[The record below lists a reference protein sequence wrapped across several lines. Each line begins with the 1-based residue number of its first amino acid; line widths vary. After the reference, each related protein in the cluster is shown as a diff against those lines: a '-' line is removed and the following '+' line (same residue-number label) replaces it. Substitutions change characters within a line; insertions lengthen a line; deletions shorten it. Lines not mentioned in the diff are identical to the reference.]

1 MRSLKVFAFFV
12 MSSFL
17 LTVPVKAASFGL
29 TSSKKEVSPNEKFTI
44 KVGGDAIGRVNLTI
58 SNGTLSS
65 SSVWVEQNYIEV
77 SATAG
82 TNGVVKITATPVV
95 GFSDADANLYNPGA
109 KSVSVTIVDK
119 SSSSS
124 SSQSN
129 PNQSTNSSESNA
141 NSTTN
146 SSTTK
151 PSSSSGQKKSS
162 NNNLAELKVSSG
174 TLSPNFLSSTKEYT
188 LELSSEVKELN
199 IDAVASDKNAKINGS
214 GKVEVK
220 PGNNT
225 IEIVVTAEDGSKK
238 TYTIIAY
245 VEEAPEIFYTYQDK
259 KIGIIKNLKGLEIP
273 EGFTKEEETINETK
287 MTLFTKENLTLVY
300 GQNEEK
306 ENNFYVFDKE
316 KNEIISKCTLI
327 VKNNKMYYLVDT
339 PILKKGVNKEKINI
353 FDTEVECATFQKEN
367 NYCLLNAINEKGE
380 NLSYLYEKSEGTM
393 QVFPEFLMSCE
404 EENKEKLNPYIF
416 YFLGS
421 LLLILCIIV
430 VFIIKEKKGGNHASA

>member
-1 MRSLKVFAFFV
+1 MRSLKFFVFFV
-12 MSSFL
+12 MSLFL

-29 TSSKKEVSPNEKFTI
+29 TTSKKEVSPNEKFTI

-77 SATAG
+77 SVTAG
-82 TNGVVKITATPVV
+82 VKGVVKITATPVV
-95 GFSDADANLYNPGA
+95 GFSDTDANLYNPGA

-119 SSSSS
+119 SSSSN

-129 PNQSTNSSESNA
+129 PNQSTNSSNA

-151 PSSSSGQKKSS
+151 PSNSSAQKKSS

-174 TLSPNFLSSTKEYT
+174 TLSPSFEASKKEYT

-199 IDAVASDKNAKINGS
+199 IDAVASDKNAKIKGS

-238 TYTIIAY
+238 TYTIKAY

-259 KIGIIKNLKGLEIP
+259 KIGIVKNLKGLEIP

-327 VKNNKMYYLVDT
+327 VINNKMYYLVDT
-339 PILKKGVNKEKINI
+339 PILIKEVNKEKINI
-353 FDTEVECATFQKEN
+353 SDTEVECATFQKEN
-367 NYCLLNAINEKGE
+367 NYCFLNAINDKGE
-380 NLSYLYEKSEGTM
+380 ILSYLYEKSEGTM
-393 QVFPEFLMSCE
+393 QLFPEFLMSCE
-404 EENKEKLNPYIF
+404 ERNKEELNPYIF
-416 YFLGS
+416 YFLGGV
-421 LLLILCIIV
+421 LLILCIGV
-430 VFIIKEKKGGNHASA
+430 VFIIKEKKGGNHANA